1 MEEAKA
7 SLFVDSKVMYL
18 INIKES
24 LNKLLELTSGRV
36 AGKRSKYRLYLFKI
50 A

>member
-7 SLFVDSKVMYL
+7 YFFVDSKVIYM
-18 INIKES
+18 ININES
-24 LNKLLELTSGRV
+24 LNKLLELTGGRV
-36 AGKRSKYRLYLFKI
+36 AGKRSKYKLYLFKI